1 MDESIK
7 HRIKQQYNRLSAL
20 LVFIANAF
28 TLMYVGGMQ
37 YNDALWFGSVSGAF
51 TYTILSTIAD
61 SQDLEDMIPERRKKT
76 ATYQVPNQAIPPNMI
91 PYQQYQQIWIPDDDL
106 QIQVEDVNKIFKIAD
121 HNHMNLSQPSLRIP
135 NYDPEELQRV
145 LKLVVKP
152 IDEMRIVDLYDL
164 RSKHPKENK
173 IINKTI
179 EFFLRNDL

>member
-1 MDESIK
+1 MDETIK

-76 ATYQVPNQAIPPNMI
+76 ATYQGPNQAIPPNMI
-91 PYQQYQQIWIPDDDL
+91 PYQQYQQMQQQPPMAPMPAGGYINPQSGELLEAEQGAHID
-106 QIQVEDVNKIFKIAD
+106 KIAGKK
-121 HNHMNLSQPSLRIP
+121 SG
-135 NYDPEELQRV
+135 
-145 LKLVVKP
+145 
-152 IDEMRIVDLYDL
+152 
-164 RSKHPKENK
+164 
-173 IINKTI
+173 
-179 EFFLRNDL
+179 